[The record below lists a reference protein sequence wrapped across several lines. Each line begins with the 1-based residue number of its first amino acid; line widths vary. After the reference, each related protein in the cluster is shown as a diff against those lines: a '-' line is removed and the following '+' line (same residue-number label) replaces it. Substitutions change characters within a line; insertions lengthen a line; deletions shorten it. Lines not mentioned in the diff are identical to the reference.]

1 VKAFRNGAVVKEFVG
16 AQSPV
21 SVGLF
26 LDELLGPSP
35 SQRLLDELQES
46 GELPEILGPLQRRL
60 RRVLNGCWEAR
71 APIGTA
77 RAHSRIMVALFGE
90 LGVNDPVATH
100 TGADW
105 QQPLLIRPW
114 RRSAPAADEAQAV
127 TDLVIACDIHD
138 LGAPDFELD
147 DLLTDWSM
155 PGFDLSRDAVV
166 VEEDSALAAYT
177 VFIRNDYVDVYVSPA
192 RRDLG
197 LGAKLL
203 DWAERRAVERA
214 GAGALLGQVV
224 NSTNDGA
231 RASPGRP
238 RLPAGADVLAD
249 VDGARRAAAARLAR
263 ACSCA
268 PSTRSGTRGVFAL
281 VRTPS
286 PTTSATRPSPSRSGR
301 RSMIDRE
308 AFEPG
313 LWFIA
318 ESKGEIVG
326 AVICPSYEDEGWV
339 RQLAVSRDWR
349 RRGLGTALLRQ
360 AMSEFSRRGRRE
372 LGLVVDSW
380 NRTGA
385 KDLYERAG
393 MTVAREHVR
402 YEKTL
407 AS

>member
-1 VKAFRNGAVVKEFVG
+1 MET
-16 AQSPV
+16 
-21 SVGLF
+21 
-26 LDELLGPSP
+26 
-35 SQRLLDELQES
+35 
-46 GELPEILGPLQRRL
+46 I
-60 RRVLNGCWEAR
+60 R
-71 APIGTA
+71 AP
-77 RAHSRIMVALFGE
+77 R
-90 LGVNDPVATH
+90 
-100 TGADW
+100 
-105 QQPLLIRPW
+105 Q
-114 RRSAPAADEAQAV
+114 DEAQAV

-166 VEEDSALAAYT
+166 VEEDGALAAYAA
-177 VFIRNDYVDVYVSPA
+177 FIRNDYVDVYVSPA

-214 GAGALLGQVV
+214 GAGAVLGQVV

-231 RASPGRP
+231 RRLLEDRGYRP
-238 RLPAGADVLAD
+238 VRTYWRMSMPLDERPPPPAWPEGVLVRTFD
-249 VDGARRAAAARLAR
+249 QERDTRA
-263 ACSCA
+263 
-268 PSTRSGTRGVFAL
+268 VFAL
-281 VRTPS
+281 VQDAFADNERHTAES
-286 PTTSATRPSPSRSGR
+286 FEEWQAF
-301 RSMIDRE
+301 MIDRE

-326 AVICPSYEDEGWV
+326 CVLCPNYEDEGWV

-372 LGLVVDSW
+372 IGLVVDSW

-407 AS
+407 SS

>member
-1 VKAFRNGAVVKEFVG
+1 MET
-16 AQSPV
+16 
-21 SVGLF
+21 
-26 LDELLGPSP
+26 
-35 SQRLLDELQES
+35 
-46 GELPEILGPLQRRL
+46 I
-60 RRVLNGCWEAR
+60 R
-71 APIGTA
+71 AP
-77 RAHSRIMVALFGE
+77 R
-90 LGVNDPVATH
+90 
-100 TGADW
+100 
-105 QQPLLIRPW
+105 Q
-114 RRSAPAADEAQAV
+114 DEAQAI

-147 DLLTDWSM
+147 DLLTEWNM

-166 VEEDSALAAYT
+166 VEEDGALAAYAA
-177 VFIRNDYVDVYVSPA
+177 FIRNDYVDVYVSPA
-192 RRDLG
+192 HRDLG

-214 GAGALLGQVV
+214 GAGAVLGQVV
-224 NSTNDGA
+224 TSTNDGA
-231 RASPGRP
+231 RRLLEDRGYRP
-238 RLPAGADVLAD
+238 VRTYWRMSMPLDERPPPPAWPEGVLVRTFD
-249 VDGARRAAAARLAR
+249 QERDTRA
-263 ACSCA
+263 
-268 PSTRSGTRGVFAL
+268 VFAL
-281 VRTPS
+281 VQDAFADNERHTAES
-286 PTTSATRPSPSRSGR
+286 FEEWQAF
-301 RSMIDRE
+301 MIDRE

-318 ESKGEIVG
+318 ESQGEIVG
-326 AVICPSYEDEGWV
+326 CVLCPDYADEGWV

-385 KDLYERAG
+385 KGLYERAG

-407 AS
+407 SS

>member
-1 VKAFRNGAVVKEFVG
+1 MET
-16 AQSPV
+16 
-21 SVGLF
+21 
-26 LDELLGPSP
+26 
-35 SQRLLDELQES
+35 
-46 GELPEILGPLQRRL
+46 I
-60 RRVLNGCWEAR
+60 R
-71 APIGTA
+71 AP
-77 RAHSRIMVALFGE
+77 R
-90 LGVNDPVATH
+90 
-100 TGADW
+100 
-105 QQPLLIRPW
+105 Q
-114 RRSAPAADEAQAV
+114 DEAQAI

-147 DLLTDWSM
+147 DLLTDWNM

-166 VEEDSALAAYT
+166 VEEDGALAAYAA
-177 VFIRNDYVDVYVSPA
+177 FIRNDYVDVYVSPA
-192 RRDLG
+192 HRDLG

-214 GAGALLGQVV
+214 GAGAVLGQVV
-224 NSTNDGA
+224 TSTNDGA
-231 RASPGRP
+231 RRLLEDRGYRP
-238 RLPAGADVLAD
+238 VRTYWRMSMPLDERPPPPAWPEGVLVRTFD
-249 VDGARRAAAARLAR
+249 QERDTRA
-263 ACSCA
+263 
-268 PSTRSGTRGVFAL
+268 VFAL
-281 VRTPS
+281 VQDAFADNERHTAES
-286 PTTSATRPSPSRSGR
+286 FEEWQAF
-301 RSMIDRE
+301 MIDRE

-326 AVICPSYEDEGWV
+326 CVLCPNYEDEGWV

-385 KDLYERAG
+385 KGLYERAG

-407 AS
+407 SS

>member
-1 VKAFRNGAVVKEFVG
+1 MET
-16 AQSPV
+16 
-21 SVGLF
+21 
-26 LDELLGPSP
+26 
-35 SQRLLDELQES
+35 
-46 GELPEILGPLQRRL
+46 I
-60 RRVLNGCWEAR
+60 R
-71 APIGTA
+71 AP
-77 RAHSRIMVALFGE
+77 R
-90 LGVNDPVATH
+90 
-100 TGADW
+100 
-105 QQPLLIRPW
+105 Q
-114 RRSAPAADEAQAV
+114 DEAQAV

-166 VEEDSALAAYT
+166 VEEDGALAAYT

-214 GAGALLGQVV
+214 GAGAVLGQVV

-231 RASPGRP
+231 RRLLEDRGYRP
-238 RLPAGADVLAD
+238 VRTYWRMSMPLDERPPPAWPEGVLVRTFD
-249 VDGARRAAAARLAR
+249 QERDTRA
-263 ACSCA
+263 
-268 PSTRSGTRGVFAL
+268 VFAL
-281 VRTPS
+281 VQDAFADNERHTAES
-286 PTTSATRPSPSRSGR
+286 FEEWQAF
-301 RSMIDRE
+301 MIDRE

-326 AVICPSYEDEGWV
+326 CVLCPNYEDEGWV

-372 LGLVVDSW
+372 IGLVVDSW

-407 AS
+407 SG